1 MSTISTPNDLS
12 DVTRNQV
19 SEYFTPERR
28 IKKLFTVSEITRIIR
43 KSLEHEFPYT
53 GIVGEISNLRVPS
66 SGHVYLTLK
75 DKGAQIQSVIFKN
88 SARKIKFE
96 LKDGMEVI
104 AFGSITVYE
113 PRGQYQLI
121 IDDLE
126 PKGIGALQLAF
137 QQLKEK
143 LEKEG
148 LFDHAHKKPI
158 PFIPQK
164 IGIITS
170 PTGAAI
176 KDILNIIDR
185 RFNNVEILIYPV
197 KVQGEGAAKEISEA
211 IAEMNTLPDIDVI
224 ILGRG
229 GGSLED
235 LWAFNE
241 EIVARSIFNATIP
254 VISAVGHEID
264 ITISDL
270 VADRRALTPS
280 EAGELVV
287 PRKDLLLDVIEKCKT
302 RLFQA
307 LLNKVRISRDNLARV
322 INSYAMKQPFVRF
335 QRLQQRLDELGQR
348 LNVQVTH
355 TVKSEWEKLLSL
367 SGKLESL
374 NPLSVLKR
382 GYTITTS
389 AENNQPVL
397 EINVFKK
404 GDKIK
409 TQFFKGSIVSEVL

>member
-1 MSTISTPNDLS
+1 MSTIKALNDLT
-12 DVTRNQV
+12 DVTRDQV
-19 SEYFTPERR
+19 SEHFAPERR
-28 IKKLFTVSEITRIIR
+28 IKKLFTVSEITSKIR

-75 DKGAQIQSVIFKN
+75 DKGAQIQAVIFKN

-158 PFIPQK
+158 PFLPQK

-211 IAEMNTLPDIDVI
+211 ITEMNTLPDIDVI
-224 ILGRG
+224 IVGRG

-241 EIVARSIFNATIP
+241 EIVARSIFNSTIP

-307 LLNKVRISRDNLARV
+307 LLNKVRLSRDNLTRV

-348 LNVQVTH
+348 LNLQVTH
-355 TVKSEWEKLLSL
+355 TVKSKWEKLLSL

-374 NPLSVLKR
+374 SPLRVLKR

-389 AENNQPVL
+389 VENNQPVL
-397 EINVFKK
+397 EVNVFKK

-409 TQFFKGSIVSEVL
+409 TQFFKGNIISEVL